1 MCEREI
7 LNEKEVSQD
16 YRFSL
21 SKLRNDRWLGKGL
34 PYIKVSRSIYY
45 RRSDIEEY
53 LEKHKVKTSDC

>member
-1 MCEREI
+1 MCNKEI
-7 LNEKEVSQD
+7 LTEKEVNQD

-45 RRSDIEEY
+45 RRSDIEAY
-53 LEKHKVKTSDC
+53 LEKRKVETSDS